1 MEPLELIPIADG
13 PLKRLIIAI
22 NHYISTG
29 NHFGEGFALGE
40 GSRVRIVIPVN
51 LYMERDQKD
60 FEAFRSR
67 FDELADEFNSELED
81 MGRGGLMRVWTFL
94 VDYKRVDELA
104 RAFRERPGSLGWGS
118 RKESR

>member
-1 MEPLELIPIADG
+1 M
-13 PLKRLIIAI
+13 
-22 NHYISTG
+22 
-29 NHFGEGFALGE
+29 F
-40 GSRVRIVIPVN
+40 VIPN
-51 LYMERDQKD
+51 MERDQKD

-104 RAFRERPGSLGWGS
+104 RAFRERPGSPGWGS

>member
-67 FDELADEFNSELED
+67 LDVLGDPCL
-81 MGRGGLMRVWTFL
+81 GRDLLHKLLTSAGFAAVHSSK
-94 VDYKRVDELA
+94 YA
-104 RAFRERPGSLGWGS
+104 PSS
-118 RKESR
+118 SSPI